1 VCCGVECVESYSL
14 PLLPL
19 PLRLV
24 RPLLPLPNPSICV
37 DRCFLRPSEMASL
50 RFVLFVAILAILA
63 MVQVSAQ
70 ENLAQEQT
78 ADAALL
84 QVGAQTAVGGPT
96 GRRPTP
102 KGAAKKKDKLD
113 IALAAIKQDIMVR
126 NRQLEEEKNWVN
138 EVHKITEQYNKKVHR
153 VEADIVKTR
162 NEVVGLFKKKKQVE
176 NLKIQRALEE
186 KLKDATSDLSTLQ
199 QALHHVKSKSA
210 EFEKTKQ
217 EIKKTIYGIHTQL
230 AKLKGE
236 KPKVKAPTDL

>member
-1 VCCGVECVESYSL
+1 MQ
-14 PLLPL
+14 
-19 PLRLV
+19 LV
-24 RPLLPLPNPSICV
+24 RLL
-37 DRCFLRPSEMASL
+37 FLLAL
-50 RFVLFVAILAILA
+50 LFVAVRAQDFGDIQAEEPAAAQGEEQIALAE
-63 MVQVSAQ
+63 VAQ
-70 ENLAQEQT
+70 SVE
-78 ADAALL
+78 
-84 QVGAQTAVGGPT
+84 GPT

-102 KGAAKKKDKLD
+102 IGAKKPKDKLD
-113 IALAAIKQDIMVR
+113 VALAAIKQDIMVR